1 MRILVLH
8 SSYLSGA
15 VSGENRVVHDEV
27 ELLRTAGHQVH
38 LWAPSPADVGG
49 IRLLGLGA
57 NAVWSGHAVSA
68 LRDLMRRHH
77 PEIVHCH
84 NLFPMLSP
92 AVVRAAAE
100 AAAVLVTLHNYRLLC
115 LPATLLRD
123 GTVCEACLGR
133 LPWRGVRYRCYR
145 GSARASGALAA
156 SLALH
161 RRLGT
166 FDQVKLY
173 LAVSRFVRDKHL
185 EAGFPPERVWIKPN
199 FVWDARPRSG
209 PGEYFLFLGRFSP
222 EKDVDTLLD
231 VWRSARGRLLLVGDG
246 PDTARLRRTAPA
258 GVEFLPAQPPE
269 EAAQLLVRARA
280 LLLPSLSYEGAPRS
294 LLEAYAAGVPVLA
307 NGIGALPELVDESVS
322 GLILPPRDRDQ
333 WAAAVQRLEED
344 DESVRL
350 GEGALR
356 LWRERYSPERGLQEL
371 EVAYAR
377 SLGKEHVSGP
387 LAP

>member
-8 SSYLSGA
+8 SRYLSGA
-15 VSGENRVVHDEV
+15 VSGENRVVQDEV
-27 ELLRTAGHQVH
+27 ELLRKAGHQVC

-49 IRLLGLGA
+49 VRLLGLGA
-57 NAVWSGHAVSA
+57 SAVWSGRAVAA
-68 LRDLMRRHH
+68 LRDLVRRHR
-77 PEIVHCH
+77 PEVVHCH

-100 AAAVLVTLHNYRLLC
+100 KAAVVVTLHNYRLLC
-115 LPATLLRD
+115 LPANLLRE

-145 GSARASGALAA
+145 GSALASGALAA

-199 FVWDARPRSG
+199 FVWNASPRPG

-222 EKDVDTLLD
+222 EKDLDTLLE
-231 VWRSARGRLLLVGDG
+231 VWRSARGRLLLAGDG
-246 PDTARLRRTAPA
+246 PDAARLRRTGPA
-258 GVEFLPAQPPE
+258 RVEFLPAQPPE
-269 EAAQLLVRARA
+269 EAAKLLARARA

-307 NGIGALPELVDESVS
+307 NDIGALPELVEEGVS
-322 GLILPPRDRDQ
+322 GLTLQPRDRDR
-333 WAAAVQRLEED
+333 WAAAIQRLEDD
-344 DESVRL
+344 DECVRL

-356 LWRERYSPERGLQEL
+356 LWHERYSPERGLQEL

-377 SLGKEHVSGP
+377 SLGQESASAP
-387 LAP
+387 LEL